1 MAASGYQIRNLGV
14 SGGED
19 QKQVVVS
26 PADGTIDVERVES
39 DTEVDFRIK
48 TTYDGYET
56 INVASHTVAG
66 YVRAIRVKFNESNKR
81 YRLVCILNGASDNT
95 VVKDFAIYYIKMG
108 YDIGGLDYSYIQE
121 YSRIGNGSYVVLE
134 KISTSEYN
142 ILMYMPRDWAA
153 ANIGVLKEDK
163 EPNVTI
169 KHYDGNVSIHHPTGT
184 IITPDVPTWRNG
196 APAVWQVIPD
206 VQSPV
211 AGMLGHYYNLDRN
224 LYFYDG
230 YNWHLVYALAQGVA
244 SMLATTD
251 APVTATDGT
260 IYYDTTEQALK
271 IWINGGWQTVILPNY
286 QSVFTP
292 STITG
297 ITPVLGMLRC
307 LNEDFYNLL
316 QVYTGST
323 WRPVYATAMNV
334 FPRSTWSSPANNQLG
349 SENGRFK
356 FAYDGV
362 KHILAFLDETHIAQ
376 VVTFSNYSGETI
388 AANDVDKI
396 VVTASFGSTSI
407 LDFSNIEKE
416 EGKVIEISN
425 LNGNTITMK
434 DGATT
439 LHLTNSNESVIKAI
453 CLSSVWHFYKTGSI
467 TEFV

>member
-169 KHYDGNVSIHHPTGT
+169 KHYDGNVSIHHTTGT

-211 AGMLGHYYNLDRN
+211 AGMLGHYYNLDKN

-230 YNWHLVYALAQGVA
+230 YNWNLVYALAQGVA

-260 IYYDTTEQALK
+260 IYFDTTEQKLK
-271 IWINGGWQTVILPNY
+271 IWNNGGWQDAITQDPPVKKNIQNPRDGDLSITSSPNWGPTLMMWFNNRWNTCVATA
-286 QSVFTP
+286 QSVQSSVTLP
-292 STITG
+292 TG
-297 ITPVLGMLRC
+297 FNGQLR
-307 LNEDFYNLL
+307 LKTSEPAIYFY
-316 QVYTGST
+316 
-323 WRPVYATAMNV
+323 
-334 FPRSTWSSPANNQLG
+334 F
-349 SENGRFK
+349 NGWYK
-356 FAYDGV
+356 IGGTD
-362 KHILAFLDETHIAQ
+362 IAQ
-376 VVTFSNYSGETI
+376 VVTFTNYSGETI
-388 AANDVDKI
+388 VAEDKPQI
-396 VVTASFGSTSI
+396 IVTASFGSTSI
-407 LDFSNIEKE
+407 LDFSNVEKE

-425 LNGNTITMK
+425 LNGNTISMK

-453 CLSSVWHFYKTGSI
+453 CISSVWHYYKVGSI
-467 TEFV
+467 TEFT